1 MTPKPPFTATPAVTP
16 EGPVSLVQDATGHIL
31 CAAFTPSD
39 ASLIVTNL
47 NRACPPRDP
56 QAYNPYISAMLAAL
70 RLRLEHELGE
80 PLTDQ
85 PLPIG
90 DVFSTMA
97 DWFGFNTGERAIAIG
112 PATIAYMALQGDS
125 DTIPLQTPVQRGELE
140 GGDGRIRII
149 TTSDA
154 IYLAQAA

>member
-1 MTPKPPFTATPAVTP
+1 MTPTPPFCSAPVTTAA
-16 EGPVSLVQDATGHIL
+16 GQVSLVRDANDHIL
-31 CAAFTPSD
+31 CAAFRPAD
-39 ASLIVTNL
+39 AHLIVTHL
-47 NRACPPRDP
+47 NRANPPRDP
-56 QAYNPYISAMLAAL
+56 QAYNPFISAMLAAL

-90 DVFSTMA
+90 DVFSTLA
-97 DWFGFNTGERAIAIG
+97 DWFGFNTGERAIALG
-112 PATIAYMALQGDS
+112 PATSAYMALQGDS
-125 DTIPLQTPVQRGELE
+125 DTLPLQTPVQRGELE

-154 IYLAQAA
+154 ITLAQAA